1 MKTEKYQRQP
11 WEWADDEVIMAC
23 MDYTTRSAILR
34 NNRSAYICIAYRN
47 LWNKLTW
54 LRDRCSERS
63 HKMDDNEIIERS
75 REYTGLGRG
84 GFQLSEPKLYA
95 MAYRRG
101 LLDKMPWLDDP
112 ESRTTAQLI
121 ELAKGYN
128 NLERFKQAEMSA
140 FVTLRRRGALDSVP
154 WLSDTPTETNKLLE
168 SIRSETESAQPSAKL
183 PAQPS
188 AKPVAV
194 PNEPQS

>member
-47 LWNKLTW
+47 LWSKLTW

-63 HKMDDNEIIERS
+63 HKMNDNEIIEKS

-128 NLERFKQAEMSA
+128 NLEQFKKAEMSA

-154 WLSDTPTETNKLLE
+154 WLSDTPIEANKFLE
-168 SIRSETESAQPSAKL
+168 SIRAETESAQPSAKL

-188 AKPVAV
+188 AKPATV
-194 PNEPQS
+194 PNESQS

>member
-1 MKTEKYQRQP
+1 
-11 WEWADDEVIMAC
+11 
-23 MDYTTRSAILR
+23 
-34 NNRSAYICIAYRN
+34 
-47 LWNKLTW
+47 
-54 LRDRCSERS
+54 
-63 HKMDDNEIIERS
+63 
-75 REYTGLGRG
+75 
-84 GFQLSEPKLYA
+84 
-95 MAYRRG
+95 
-101 LLDKMPWLDDP
+101 MPWLDDP

-121 ELAKGYN
+121 ELAKCYN
-128 NLERFKQAEMSA
+128 NLEQFKQAEMSA

-194 PNEPQS
+194 PSESKS

>member
-11 WEWADDEVIMAC
+11 WEWSDDEVIMAC

-47 LWNKLTW
+47 LWNQLTW

-63 HKMDDNEIIERS
+63 HKLNDSEIIEKS
-75 REYTGLGRG
+75 KEYTGLGRG
-84 GFQLSEPKLYA
+84 RFQLSEPKLYA

-101 LLDKMPWLDDP
+101 LLDKMPWIDDP

-121 ELAKGYN
+121 ELAKCYSS
-128 NLERFKQAEMSA
+128 LEQFKQAEMSA
-140 FVTLRRRGALDSVP
+140 FITLRRRGALDSVP

-168 SIRSETESAQPSAKL
+168 SIRSETESAQPA
-183 PAQPS
+183 
-188 AKPVAV
+188 AV
-194 PNEPQS
+194 PDKLQS